1 VAALVA
7 AIGLALAFALTNGFH
22 DAANAIA
29 LLVATRAARP
39 GPAVAMAA
47 VCNMIGP
54 LLLGAAVANTI
65 ATIVTVDPTRTIPV
79 VGAGLTGAV
88 AWNTFTWRKGLP
100 SSSGHALV
108 GGLVGA
114 AILDAGVHAVRWG
127 GLEHLRPVG
136 VFGTLIALAVAPVL
150 GFAAAS
156 LGTILTRRAVRRA
169 TVRWKAPIRRS
180 QWVASAWLAF
190 SHGSNDAQKS
200 IGIVGVVLLAHGTT
214 RSLSA
219 PAWVKLACAGALT
232 LGTAMGGW
240 AIIRTMG
247 RRIFRMRM
255 LDGVVGEASSAGVIL
270 LASFLGAPVSTTQV
284 VAASVVGIGTARRRH
299 RHVNWGIVTTI
310 GLTWLTT
317 PLAAGVLAAA
327 VLPVWRSLQ

>member
-7 AIGLALAFALTNGFH
+7 AVSLALAFALTNGFH

-39 GPAVAMAA
+39 GPAVLMAA
-47 VCNMIGP
+47 GCNLLGP
-54 LLLGAAVANTI
+54 LVLGAAVADTI
-65 ATIVTVDPTRTIPV
+65 ASIVTVAGPDAVAV

-88 AWNTFTWRKGLP
+88 IWNTFTWRKGLP

-114 AILDAGVHAVRWG
+114 AMFGAGLHAVRWG
-127 GLEHLRPVG
+127 GIRGWRPVG
-136 VFGTLIALAVAPVL
+136 VLGTLLALAIAPVL

-156 LGTILTRRAVRRA
+156 LGTVLARRAVRRG
-169 TVRWKAPIRRS
+169 TIRLNDPIRRS
-180 QWVASAWLAF
+180 QWLASAWLAF

-200 IGIVGVVLLAHGTT
+200 IGIVAVVLLAHGTT
-214 RSLSA
+214 RSLGA
-219 PAWVKLACAGALT
+219 PVWVKLSCAGALT

-240 AIIRTMG
+240 TIIRTMG

-255 LDGVVGEASSAGVIL
+255 LDGVVGEASSASVIF

-284 VAASVVGIGTARRRH
+284 VAASVVGIGTGRHRRRH
-299 RHVNWGIVTTI
+299 VDWGMVATI
-310 GLTWLTT
+310 GLTWITT
-317 PLAAGVLAAA
+317 PVAAGLLAAA
-327 VLPVWRSLQ
+327 VVPVWRSIP